1 MPLNFPTDVGFLSRT
16 NIRAAWITGAGSRQ
30 QLLAIAFAAALGRP
44 FTVVL
49 RAVVTLFTA
58 PFVASMLRLLLFLT
72 GLVDWVYNTT

>member
-44 FTVVL
+44 FAVLL
-49 RAVVTLFTA
+49 RAVVALFTA
-58 PFVASMLRLLLFLT
+58 PCVAPMERLLFFLT
-72 GLVDWVYNTT
+72 GLVDRVHDTP